1 MFNLPRSAYWHAYSY
16 LSVVSIIYLHVTNT
30 YHEQRCVTSLWTA
43 AKEHAPRVPRALQKK
58 KERLESVL
66 RFTTHTDWAI
76 FQSIFGVSC
85 LPWNVNDSIYCSWLF
100 NLFRKFLK
108 WRLKSFAFLRYRLR
122 QSDFGWDDLVLLLHL
137 ATHFTIQR
145 RTW

>member
-43 AKEHAPRVPRALQKK
+43 AKEHAPRVPRALQEK
-58 KERLESVL
+58 RTPWICSSVYH
-66 RFTTHTDWAI
+66 THWLSY
-76 FQSIFGVSC
+76 FSIEFGVSC
-85 LPWNVNDSIYCSWLF
+85 LPWNFNDSIYCSWLF
-100 NLFRKFLK
+100 NLFPKFLK

-122 QSDFGWDDLVLLLHL
+122 QSDLGWDDLVLLLHL